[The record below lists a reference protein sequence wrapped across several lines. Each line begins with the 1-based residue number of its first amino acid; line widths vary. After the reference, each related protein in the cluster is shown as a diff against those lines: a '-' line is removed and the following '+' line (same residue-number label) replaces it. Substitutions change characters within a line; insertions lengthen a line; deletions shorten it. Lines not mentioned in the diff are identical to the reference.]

1 GGFLIVPGIMYGSG
15 MPILNAIGSSLFSVA
30 AFGLTTAVNYARSGF
45 VDWSLAGE
53 FVAGGALGGAAG
65 VALATRLAAQRR
77 LLTVAFAGLVFVVA
91 AYMLVR
97 TGLALRG

>member
-15 MPILNAIGSSLFSVA
+15 MPILDAIGSSLFSVA
-30 AFGLTTAVNYARSGF
+30 AFGLTTAVNYARSGL
-45 VDWSLAGE
+45 VDWTLAGE

-65 VALATRLAAQRR
+65 VALAPRLAAHRR
-77 LLTVAFAGLVFVVA
+77 LLTATFAAVIFVVA

-97 TGLALRG
+97 TGVALRG